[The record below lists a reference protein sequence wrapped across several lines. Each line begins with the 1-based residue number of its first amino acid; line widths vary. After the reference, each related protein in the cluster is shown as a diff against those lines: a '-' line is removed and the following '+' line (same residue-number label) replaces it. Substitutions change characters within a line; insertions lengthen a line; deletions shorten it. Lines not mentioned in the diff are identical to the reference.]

1 MMLED
6 IMHKIYKA
14 MLIILLASITIVSAQ
29 DTTAMHKLAIANN
42 DFSFRIFRQLT
53 GNDPHDNIFISAPSI
68 TIALDMVYNGAAGAT
83 KNAMAKILGIQDMKL
98 EQINQANRALSTTLK
113 KTDPKVI
120 LNISNSLWGKS
131 GISFKPD
138 FLDRNKKFYDA
149 EISTLNFEDPTSANT
164 INNWVN
170 DKTNGKITK
179 IVEELDPSMIL
190 MLVNAIYFKGKW
202 TLEFDKKETHEAPFY
217 LLDSTTKTV
226 PMMTQSDRYLYLEDD
241 NLQAIR
247 LPYGEGKMSMYIFL
261 PKEPLGLK
269 DFLAGLNQETWA
281 QMLDKFSFKEGDIS
295 LPRFKLDYSITLNEA
310 LEKLGLTNF
319 FSDADFSGI
328 SKEPSFVS
336 GVLHKTYLEVNEEGT
351 EAAAVTSV
359 MVATAVAN
367 EPEPFTMIVDHPFFC
382 AIHNE
387 ETGSILFMGEITEPN
402 Q

>member
-1 MMLED
+1 
-6 IMHKIYKA
+6 

-29 DTTAMHKLAIANN
+29 DTTAMHKLTTANN
-42 DFSFRIFRQLT
+42 DFGFRIFSQLT

-83 KNAMAKILGIQDMKL
+83 KNAMAKTLGIQDMQL
-98 EQINQANRALSTTLK
+98 DQLNQGNKSLNNQLK

-131 GISFKPD
+131 GITFKSD
-138 FLDRNKKFYDA
+138 FLDRNKKYYDA
-149 EISTLNFEDPTSANT
+149 EISTLNFEDPSSVNT

-170 DKTNGKITK
+170 DKTNGKITQ
-179 IVEELDPSMIL
+179 IIDQLDPSMIL

-217 LLDSTTKTV
+217 LLDSTKKTV
-226 PMMTQSDRYLYLEDD
+226 PMMTQSDRYLYFEND

-261 PKEPLGLK
+261 PKERLGLK
-269 DFLAGLNQETWA
+269 DFLANLNQETWA
-281 QMLDKFSFKEGDIS
+281 QMLDEFQFKKGDIS
-295 LPRFKLDYSITLNEA
+295 IPRFKLDYSITLNEA
-310 LEKLGLTNF
+310 LEKLGLMNF
-319 FSDADFSGI
+319 FKDADFSGI

-336 GVLHKTYLEVNEEGT
+336 GVLHKTYLEVNEEGS

-359 MVATAVAN
+359 VVATAVAN
-367 EPEPFTMIVDHPFFC
+367 EPEPFTMIVDRPFFC
-382 AIHNE
+382 TIRDN
-387 ETGSILFMGEITEPN
+387 ETGSILFMGAVVEPK
-402 Q
+402 

>member
-1 MMLED
+1 MY
-6 IMHKIYKA
+6 KIYKA

-29 DTTAMHKLAIANN
+29 DTTAMHKLTTANN
-42 DFSFRIFRQLT
+42 DFGFRIFSQLT

-83 KNAMAKILGIQDMKL
+83 KNAMAKTLGIQDMQL
-98 EQINQANRALSTTLK
+98 DQLNQGNKSLNNQLK

-131 GISFKPD
+131 GITFKSD

-149 EISTLNFEDPTSANT
+149 EISTLNFEDPTSVNT

-217 LLDSTTKTV
+217 LLDSTKKTV
-226 PMMTQSDRYLYLEDD
+226 QMMTQSDRYLYLENDS
-241 NLQAIR
+241 LQAIR

-261 PKEPLGLK
+261 PKSAYGLK
-269 DFLAGLNQETWA
+269 NFLSNLNEQNWNA
-281 QMLDKFSFKEGDIS
+281 MLDNFNFKKGDIS
-295 LPRFKLDYSITLNEA
+295 LPRFKLEYSVTLNEA
-310 LEKLGLTNF
+310 LNKLGLSNF
-319 FSDADFSGI
+319 FADADFSEI
-328 SKEPSFVS
+328 STVPAFIS
-336 GVLHKTYLEVNEEGT
+336 GVIHKTFVEVNEEGT

-359 MVATAVAN
+359 MVATATPD
-367 EPEPFTMIVDHPFFC
+367 EIEPFSMIVDHPFFY
-382 AIHNE
+382 AIHDD
-387 ETGSILFMGEITEPN
+387 ETGSILFMGAVIEPK
-402 Q
+402 